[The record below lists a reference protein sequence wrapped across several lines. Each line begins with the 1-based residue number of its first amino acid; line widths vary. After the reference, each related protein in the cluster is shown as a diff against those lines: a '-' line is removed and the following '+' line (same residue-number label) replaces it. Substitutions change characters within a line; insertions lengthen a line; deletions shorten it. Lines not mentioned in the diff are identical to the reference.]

1 MIKLMDLIT
10 EAKVHRLQVFTPG
23 TGGKEHG
30 NFKFDPS
37 KFPVGDKV
45 TGKLKAGFAMSC
57 VNKPKG
63 AFWTSGY
70 RKSTKATDWSEL
82 KKRKYPTWRTGMG
95 AVFEVVGNPK
105 LLVISKDS
113 DYTKALKKYGMG
125 HLEDI
130 CGVAGKYILNW
141 TAVAKDFDGFR
152 ITYKG
157 ARDFIPGVHDWES
170 ESTAWFNMSKLKF
183 LGTTKV

>member
-1 MIKLMDLIT
+1 MIKLKDLIT
-10 EAKVHRLQVFTPG
+10 EAKVHRLQIFTPG

-37 KFPVGDKV
+37 KIPVGDKG
-45 TGKLKAGFAMSC
+45 GKLKVVFAMSC

-70 RKSTKATDWSEL
+70 RESIQATDWSEL
-82 KKRKYPTWRTGMG
+82 KRKKYPQWRTGMG

-105 LLVISKDS
+105 LAVVRNND
-113 DYTKALKKYGMG
+113 DYTKLLKKYAMG

-141 TAVAKDFDGFR
+141 GKVANDYDGFR
-152 ITYKG
+152 ITFKG
-157 ARDFIPGVHDWES
+157 SRDYIPGVHDWET